1 MRWVRYAALAIA
13 CALIGV
19 VAVGAP
25 AQPAASAPGLP
36 ALPPLPPPPADGTAL
51 SDILGPSASGGCDTV
66 AVVFAL
72 AAPIAGAQLTPE
84 LKALVDQ
91 LTPYL
96 SLATYACGFI
106 VSPPSPFKC
115 APDAKNAE
123 TVAKLNLS
131 QLGVPLNVPEAAKV
145 TYETAAGIEHV
156 FLRLGVP
163 ISQDASLA
171 LAKALGC
178 VIPPPVIDPP
188 AKAAPTF
195 PSTGGRNA
203 ISDSTSFVSSAP
215 IAGALGG
222 IVSVGGTRT
231 LPATTTSRPARYPI
245 DGLASLLFA
254 LPLALIAMG
263 AVVGPRVARRKARA

>member
-1 MRWVRYAALAIA
+1 MRRGRIAALLIA

-19 VAVGAP
+19 VALGAP
-25 AQPAASAPGLP
+25 APPAASAPGLP

-51 SDILGPSASGGCDTV
+51 SDILGPAASGGCDTV

-84 LKALVDQ
+84 LKELVDQ

-106 VSPPSPFKC
+106 VSPPSAFKC

-123 TVAKLNLS
+123 TVAKLGLS
-131 QLGVPLNVPEAAKV
+131 QFGVPVNVPEAAKV

-178 VIPPPVIDPP
+178 VIPPPVVDPP
-188 AKAAPTF
+188 AAAAPTF
-195 PSTGGRNA
+195 PSTAGRNA
-203 ISDSTSFVSSAP
+203 VADSTSFVSSGP
-215 IAGALGG
+215 LAGALGG
-222 IVSVGGTRT
+222 ITSVRGTRT
-231 LPATTTSRPARYPI
+231 LPATTTSGPPRYPV
-245 DGLASLLFA
+245 DGLATILFA
-254 LPLALIAMG
+254 LPLALIAAG
-263 AVVGPRVARRKARA
+263 ATVGPRIARRKARA